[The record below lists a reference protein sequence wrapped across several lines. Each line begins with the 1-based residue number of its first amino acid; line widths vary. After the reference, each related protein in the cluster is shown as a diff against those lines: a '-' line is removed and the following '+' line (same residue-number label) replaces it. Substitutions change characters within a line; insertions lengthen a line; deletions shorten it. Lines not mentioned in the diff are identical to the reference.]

1 MRLIRLLALACTLAC
16 SSDKDHAHDS
26 GHVDTGDTESDTNTV
41 PDEYTFESA
50 LVPGESSVS
59 YSGQIARQLLM
70 SDMKAAIGG
79 LMDKIDANPSQYGTP
94 GVVSDYLKG
103 VYYTGELLDGASEH
117 MLSFSTEAEQLT
129 FDEVSSGK
137 NLQDKIAGNDT
148 KTDHKDWSMEF
159 VGWDHSSVTSPES
172 LVMHFLSQLDDN
184 VVTYASGGDLTGIDG
199 STVAKV
205 YLTAEGTDLQQ
216 LLQKFLGVAV
226 AFSQGA
232 DDYMDDDVEGKG
244 LLADHIS
251 PAKEGATYTAL
262 EHAWDEGFGY
272 FGAARAY
279 GRWTDE
285 ENKAAAAGYD
295 TDGNGL
301 IDLKSEVN
309 WGHSVNAAKRDLGA
323 NAATDFTA
331 DAWEGFTLGRQLLA
345 DTAGSAL
352 TSAEFAELQ
361 GYRDL
366 AIGAWEKAISSTV
379 VHYINDVLQDL
390 NATEMD
396 AAGLAKHWSEL
407 KGFALAF
414 QFNPNSPM
422 SDADFAQLHSLL
434 GTGPSLDASYQ
445 ADLLTAR
452 GLLRDAYSFDNS
464 NMGDDNGEG
473 GW

>member
-1 MRLIRLLALACTLAC
+1 MKLIPLLGLAGIIAC
-16 SSDKDHAHDS
+16 SGDKDHHDDS
-26 GHVDTGDTESDTNTV
+26 GHVHTGDTESDTV
-41 PDEYTFESA
+41 PDEYAFESA

-59 YSGQIARQLLM
+59 YSGQVARQLLM
-70 SDMKAAIGG
+70 ADMKAAIGG
-79 LMDKIDANPSQYGTP
+79 LTDMIDAKPSQYGTP
-94 GVVSDYLKG
+94 GVVSGYLGG
-103 VYYTGELLDGASEH
+103 VYYTGDLLDGASEH
-117 MLSFSTEAEQLT
+117 MLSFASEAEQLT

-137 NLQDKIAGNDT
+137 NLQAKIAGNDT
-148 KTDHKDWSMEF
+148 KTDHKDWSTEF
-159 VGWDHSSVTSPES
+159 VGWDSTVTSPES
-172 LVMHFLSQLDDN
+172 LVLHFLSQLDDN
-184 VVTYASGGDLTGIDG
+184 VVTYATGGDLTGIDG

-205 YLTAEGTDLQQ
+205 YLTAEGADLQQ
-216 LLQKFLGVAV
+216 LLHKFLGVAV
-226 AFSQGA
+226 TFSQGA

-279 GRWTDE
+279 GSWTDA
-285 ENKAAAAGYD
+285 ENKAAASGYD

-331 DAWEGFTLGRQLLA
+331 EAWEGFTLGRQLLA

-352 TSAEFAELQ
+352 TSAEFTELQ

-390 NATEMD
+390 NATEVD
-396 AAGLAKHWSEL
+396 AANLAKHWSEL

-434 GTGPSLDASYQ
+434 GTGPSLDASYK

>member
-1 MRLIRLLALACTLAC
+1 MKLIPLLALASTLAC
-16 SSDKDHAHDS
+16 SGDKDHSDDTGNVH
-26 GHVDTGDTESDTNTV
+26 TGDTESDTDIV
-41 PDEYTFESA
+41 PAEYAFESA

-59 YSGQIARQLLM
+59 YSGQVARQLLM
-70 SDMKAAIGG
+70 ADMKAAIGG
-79 LMDKIDANPSQYGTP
+79 LTDTIDANPNQFGTP
-94 GVVSDYLKG
+94 GIVQDYLAG
-103 VYYTGELLDGASEH
+103 VYYTGDLLDGASEH
-117 MLSFSTEAEQLT
+117 MLSFSAEAEQLT

-137 NLQDKIAGNDT
+137 NLKDKTAGNDT
-148 KTDHKDWSMEF
+148 VTDHKDWSTEF
-159 VGWDHSSVTSPES
+159 VGWDHTSVTSPES
-172 LVMHFLSQLDDN
+172 LVMHFLGQLDDN
-184 VVTYASGGDLTGIDG
+184 VVTYATGGDLTGIDG
-199 STVAKV
+199 STVDKL
-205 YLTAEGTDLQQ
+205 YLTTEGTDLQQ

-232 DDYMDDDVEGKG
+232 DDYMDDDVDGKG
-244 LLADHIS
+244 LNADHVS
-251 PAKEGATYTAL
+251 PAKEGSTYTAL

-279 GRWTDE
+279 GSWTDD
-285 ENKAAAAGYD
+285 ENEAAASGYD

-323 NAATDFTA
+323 VAATDFTA
-331 DAWEGFTLGRQLLA
+331 DAWEGFAMGRQLLS

-352 TSAEFAELQ
+352 TSAEFAKLQ

-390 NATEMD
+390 NGTEVD

-434 GTGPSLDASYQ
+434 GTGPSLDASYKG
-445 ADLLTAR
+445 DLLTAR
-452 GLLRDAYSFDNS
+452 GLVRDAYSFDNS